1 MHATVASDE
10 MLAVPEFDKICQG
23 AGEKV
28 IVDLVK
34 DPAAFPALLPGQS
47 APRPWP
53 NGR

>member
-23 AGEKV
+23 AGEKI

-34 DPAAFPALLPGQS
+34 DPAAFPRLFSRAR
-47 APRPWP
+47 APQAWP